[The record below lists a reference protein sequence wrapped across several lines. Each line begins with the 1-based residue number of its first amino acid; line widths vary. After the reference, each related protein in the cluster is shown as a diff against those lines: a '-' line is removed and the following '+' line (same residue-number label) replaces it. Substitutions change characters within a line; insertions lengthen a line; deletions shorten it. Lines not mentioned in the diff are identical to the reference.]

1 MADTI
6 EANCSNEE
14 YHAQC
19 SFVGKSMLDDFR
31 RSRRLYEALYVKR
44 TMKRPSHTAAT
55 LRGSL
60 LHQRILEPDLYFKSV
75 VIAPHFD
82 RRTKIG
88 KEAAKLFED
97 RARETHKTVID
108 DALAACV
115 DQMAEAVKSNPVT
128 AELLGLDG
136 PIEHSISWTDVTGI
150 ECKARRDKVT
160 AELILDIKTCEA
172 ATPNAFA
179 KAAAYYGYNRQAAF
193 YLDGDL
199 ANTGIVKDFVFI
211 VVSAEPPYQAASY
224 ELDQVAIE
232 RGRQENNETLRA
244 LAECYQSGEW
254 SDPWER
260 KITRLAL
267 PDWAMRDDWRMA

>member
-1 MADTI
+1 MPEWKCTTD
-6 EANCSNEE
+6 E
-14 YHAQC
+14 YHAKC

-31 RSRRLYEALYVKR
+31 RSRRLYEALYVTR
-44 TMKRPSHTAAT
+44 TMKRPSHTVAT

-60 LHQRILEPDLYFKSV
+60 LHQRLLEPELYFKT
-75 VIAPHFD
+75 VIVSPHFD

-88 KEAAKLFED
+88 KEASQLFAD
-97 RARETHKTVID
+97 RAKESGKTVID

-115 DQMAEAVKSNPVT
+115 DDMAAAVKSNPVT
-128 AELLGLDG
+128 ADLLNLSG
-136 PIEHSISWTDVTGI
+136 PTEHSISWMDTTGI

-160 AELILDIKTCEA
+160 DDLIIDIKTCEA
-172 ATPNAFA
+172 ATPNSFA

-193 YLDGDL
+193 YLDGEL
-199 ANTGIVKDFVFI
+199 ANTGAQKDFVFI

-232 RGRQENNETLRA
+232 RGRQENKETLRA

-260 KITRLAL
+260 TITRLAL
-267 PDWAMRDDWRMA
+267 PDWAMRDDWRMG